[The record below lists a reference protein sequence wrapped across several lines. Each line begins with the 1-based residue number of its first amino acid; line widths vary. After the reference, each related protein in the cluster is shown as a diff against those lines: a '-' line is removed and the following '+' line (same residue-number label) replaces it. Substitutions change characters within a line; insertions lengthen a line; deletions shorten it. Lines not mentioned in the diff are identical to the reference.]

1 MKTLIL
7 ATLVLQLTT
16 LACHAQ
22 SGRSSYSSEALAFRT
37 PVRLRV
43 GTQPVSVMI
52 ADVNKDTKRD
62 LIVANGGSG
71 NLSIYLGDGK
81 GGFTQAKGSPF
92 PAGPNP
98 SDIALGDFNSDGNL
112 DVAIANHGVKLVTV
126 LLGDGQGGFS
136 LAPGSPF
143 SVLSNPHPHGIA
155 AADFNGDKK
164 LDLAVDSWGENK
176 VLVMFGNGDGTFQTP
191 GVKFD
196 VGKMPYQ
203 RLRTADLNQDG
214 NADIITSNFKESS
227 VSVLLGD
234 GKGQFSRRD
243 FLVPAAPFGIAVG
256 DFNGDRHLD
265 IAIDHYSGQGTD
277 PSKNGLSILFG
288 DGKGSF
294 TLAKGSPYPVGHYPA
309 TVVAG
314 DLNGDGITDIAIPN
328 NMENTVTIYLGGR
341 DGIKQAGPPIPVG
354 HGPECVAIGD
364 LDGDGK
370 ADLAVANE
378 EDNDVWVLFSN

>member
-136 LAPGSPF
+136 LAPGSPS

-196 VGKMPYQ
+196 VG
-203 RLRTADLNQDG
+203 
-214 NADIITSNFKESS
+214 
-227 VSVLLGD
+227 LLGD